1 MLTAASWWVLTAAQT
16 NPTLPAQP
24 PPSHA
29 PLHPAP
35 ALQRIHDPALLTE
48 RAEALGLP
56 VETIQS
62 YLDSFK

>member
-1 MLTAASWWVLTAAQT
+1 MSLMC
-16 NPTLPAQP
+16 PTPPA
-24 PPSHA
+24 
-29 PLHPAP
+29 PAP